1 MSLFSTKFSD
11 QIKKKK
17 CNSLWGELTIHHEL
31 RTYDAVACS
40 ECKEDSIAPYTW
52 EGRNFYSDLSLTKFI
67 SVNFVGLL
75 FKSFIS
81 VPILFVLAT
90 CHVEC
95 QTEAEVNS
103 VEEPGG
109 EDIQTAEVR
118 LCSCST
124 NNVFPLFHVFF
135 LSKLQLCFKIE

>member
-1 MSLFSTKFSD
+1 MQQLF
-11 QIKKKK
+11 
-17 CNSLWGELTIHHEL
+17 
-31 RTYDAVACS
+31 

-52 EGRNFYSDLSLTKFI
+52 EGRNFYSELSLTKFI

-135 LSKLQLCFKIE
+135 LSKLQQGQGQGQLRVRMIMMIKQSCFCTEFVLADHPRKG